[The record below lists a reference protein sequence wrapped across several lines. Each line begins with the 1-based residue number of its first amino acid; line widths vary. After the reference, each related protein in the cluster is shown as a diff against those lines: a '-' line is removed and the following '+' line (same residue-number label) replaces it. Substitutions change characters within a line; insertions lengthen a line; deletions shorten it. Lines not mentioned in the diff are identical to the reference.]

1 MDYIGDS
8 YCDDENNN
16 LECNYDSGD
25 CCGPNVNTQYCTEC
39 ICFEDLDCAVPLELI
54 ANGFCNDEANTEN
67 CNYDNGDC
75 CGSCVVT
82 TNCVECACLDGNNTF
97 QNVLGPEYLQN
108 ISLIPLK
115 NFPSEKSNT
124 N

>member
-1 MDYIGDS
+1 MVG
-8 YCDDENNN
+8 
-16 LECNYDSGD
+16 
-25 CCGPNVNTQYCTEC
+25 
-39 ICFEDLDCAVPLELI
+39 
-54 ANGFCNDEANTEN
+54 NGFCNDEANTEN

-82 TNCVECACLDGNNTF
+82 TNCIECACLDSNNTF

-124 N
+124 NKVFIFQFSNDKIDQNGNFTKLPNGFFRYNCKFYPSKIEK

>member
-1 MDYIGDS
+1 MEYIGDNS
-8 YCDDENNN
+8 CDDENNN
-16 LECNYDSGD
+16 QECNYDSGD

-39 ICFEDLDCAVPLELI
+39 ICYADLNCAAPLELI
-54 ANGFCNDEANTEN
+54 GDGFCNDEANTQN

-82 TNCVECACLDGNNTF
+82 TNCVECACLDGNNTI

-108 ISLIPLK
+108 ISLIP
-115 NFPSEKSNT
+115 
-124 N
+124 